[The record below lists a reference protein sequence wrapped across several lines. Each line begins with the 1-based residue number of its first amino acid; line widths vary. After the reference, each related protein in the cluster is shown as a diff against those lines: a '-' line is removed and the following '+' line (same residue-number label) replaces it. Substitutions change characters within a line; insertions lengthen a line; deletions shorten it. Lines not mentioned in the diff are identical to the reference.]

1 MSKLDEKWNRILNK
15 VNLLIEKNKK
25 FEEGE
30 FILQNK
36 IVTLENNLKLLEQEK
51 QELSNN
57 TNTQELT
64 QKIIN
69 LENIIKQQKIENTK
83 LNNIIN
89 ELQEDKYK
97 ETEKITTNNTEIK
110 KEIESYIIS
119 IDKILEKLNQ

>member
-69 LENIIKQQKIENTK
+69 LENIIEQQKIENTK
-83 LNNIIN
+83 INNIIN

>member
-97 ETEKITTNNTEIK
+97 ETEKITTNNNEIK

>member
-36 IVTLENNLKLLEQEK
+36 IVTLENNLKSLEQEK

-57 TNTQELT
+57 TNNQELT

-69 LENIIKQQKIENTK
+69 LENIIEQQKIENTN
-83 LNNIIN
+83 LINIIN

-119 IDKILEKLNQ
+119 IDKILDKLNQ

>member
-69 LENIIKQQKIENTK
+69 LENIIEQQKLENTK